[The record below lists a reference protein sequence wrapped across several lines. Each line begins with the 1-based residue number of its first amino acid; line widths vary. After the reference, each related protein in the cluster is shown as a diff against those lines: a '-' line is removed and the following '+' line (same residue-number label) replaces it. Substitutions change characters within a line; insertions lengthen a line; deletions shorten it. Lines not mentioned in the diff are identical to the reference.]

1 VQRPASASARLGV
14 AHRSEVAH
22 PAAEV
27 LRRLL
32 WLLPREWLTAT
43 ALRFARFGRFD
54 AASRPHGGRID
65 RAALTSIIG
74 AIVPAATPRETA
86 AAQLDDVVM
95 QNLFDHLTHDGK
107 VIPLLLA

>member
-1 VQRPASASARLGV
+1 LRPL
-14 AHRSEVAH
+14 
-22 PAAEV
+22 
-27 LRRLL
+27 
-32 WLLPREWLTAT
+32 
-43 ALRFARFGRFD
+43 FARFGRFD

-107 VIPLLLA
+107 VIPLLLV